1 MTMNNT
7 PRLLAAV
14 DMGSNSFRLMIGRV
28 DEIQTATGPVSQIFQ
43 VDALREPVRLAA
55 GLTADKYLD
64 QPARRRGVEALRR
77 FGDRLREFSPDQVRA
92 VATNTLRVAKN
103 ASEFLIEAENALGF
117 PIEVIAGREE
127 ARLIYLGASH
137 DAPACAG
144 NRLVVD
150 IGGGSTEF
158 IIGHGY
164 TAKLM
169 ESLYI
174 GCVSH
179 SRQFFPSGN
188 VDEYAMKQ
196 AELAARREIQVLVR
210 QYRSAGWKQA
220 VGSSGTARAL
230 AELIE
235 LNGMN
240 DNAQEHG
247 ITREGLERLK
257 RALIKAEN
265 TNRVRLIGLKPDR
278 IPVLPGGLSIML
290 GVFAELDVD
299 RMDVTDGAL
308 RLGVLYDLLGR
319 SHHEDMRTVTVDQFM
334 RRYGVDR
341 AQAARVRHAAQ
352 RLLAQ
357 FPDPANE
364 RREDNLALLGWAASL
379 HEIGMSIAHSS
390 YHKHSAYIATHA
402 DMPGFSKTDQARLAT
417 LLLGHAGKLG
427 KLSGRGRFLDW
438 RMLFSLRLAFVL
450 CRRRADVELPEIK
463 VSQRADA
470 LEEGFEVRLPKAWI
484 EANPLVEYSLGKE
497 ADEWERIGI
506 RYKVVYV

>member
-1 MTMNNT
+1 MSPT

-28 DEIQTATGPVSQIFQ
+28 DETLGANGASSTQIFQ

-55 GLTADKYLD
+55 GLTQDKYLD
-64 QPARRRGVEALRR
+64 QPARRRGVDALRR
-77 FGDRLREFSPDQVRA
+77 FGDRLRDFAPEHVRA

-103 ASEFLIEAENALGF
+103 AQEFLIEAEAALGF

-137 DAPACAG
+137 DAPACQG

-158 IIGHGY
+158 IIGNGY
-164 TAKLM
+164 KPKLM

-179 SRQFFPSGN
+179 SRHFFPNGN

-196 AELAARREIQVLVR
+196 AELAARREIQVLVQ
-210 QYRSAGWKQA
+210 QYRTAGWTQA

-235 LNGMN
+235 LNGFN
-240 DNAQEHG
+240 DKSNEHG

-257 RALIKAEN
+257 RALVKSEN
-265 TNRVRLIGLKPDR
+265 TNRLKLNGLKADR

-319 SHHEDMRTVTVDQFM
+319 THHEDMRTVTIEQFM
-334 RRYGVDR
+334 RRYNVDR
-341 AQAARVRHAAQ
+341 AQASRVRDAAT
-352 RLLAQ
+352 
-357 FPDPANE
+357 
-364 RREDNLALLGWAASL
+364 ALL
-379 HEIGMSIAHSS
+379 
-390 YHKHSAYIATHA
+390 
-402 DMPGFSKTDQARLAT
+402 
-417 LLLGHAGKLG
+417 
-427 KLSGRGRFLDW
+427 
-438 RMLFSLRLAFVL
+438 
-450 CRRRADVELPEIK
+450 
-463 VSQRADA
+463 SQ
-470 LEEGFEVRLPKAWI
+470 
-484 EANPLVEYSLGKE
+484 
-497 ADEWERIGI
+497 
-506 RYKVVYV
+506 

>member
-1 MTMNNT
+1 MNES

-28 DEIQTATGPVSQIFQ
+28 DETMTASGPASQIFQ

-55 GLTADKYLD
+55 GLTPDKYLD
-64 QPARRRGVEALRR
+64 QPARRRGVDALRR
-77 FGDRLREFSPDQVRA
+77 FGDRLRDFAPGQVRA

-103 ASEFLIEAENALGF
+103 APEFLIEAEAALGF

-137 DAPACAG
+137 DAPACQG

-158 IIGHGY
+158 IIGSGFQP
-164 TAKLM
+164 KLM

-188 VDEYAMKQ
+188 VDDYAMKQ

-210 QYRSAGWKQA
+210 QYRGAGWQQA

-240 DNAQEHG
+240 DNPGEHG

-257 RALIKAEN
+257 RALVKAEN
-265 TNRVRLIGLKPDR
+265 ANRVKLAGLKPDR
-278 IPVLPGGLSIML
+278 IPVLPGGLAIML
-290 GVFAELDVD
+290 GVFAELDIE

-334 RRYGVDR
+334 RRYAVDR
-341 AQAARVRHAAQ
+341 AQAQRVRNAALS
-352 RLLAQ
+352 LLAQ
-357 FPDPANE
+357 FPEPPDE
-364 RREDNLALLGWAASL
+364 LREDNLALLGWAASL
-379 HEIGMSIAHSS
+379 HEIGMSISHSG

-402 DMPGFSKTDQARLAT
+402 DMPGFSKTDQARLAA

-427 KLSGRGRFLDW
+427 KLSGSGRFLDW

-450 CRRRADVELPEIK
+450 CRRRTDSPLPQIR
-463 VSQRADA
+463 VRQRADA
-470 LEEGFEVRLPKAWI
+470 LDEGFEVRLPRDWI
-484 EANPLVEYSLGKE
+484 DGNPLIEYSLAQE
-497 ADEWERIGI
+497 ADEWERVGK
-506 RYKVVYV
+506 RYKVVYA

>member
-1 MTMNNT
+1 MNVP

-14 DMGSNSFRLMIGRV
+14 DLGSNSFRLMIGRV
-28 DEIQTATGPVSQIFQ
+28 DETVSAEGSSSQIFQ

-55 GLTADKYLD
+55 GLTLDKYLD
-64 QPARRRGVEALRR
+64 QPSRRRGVDALRR
-77 FGDRLREFSPDQVRA
+77 FGDRLRDFHPTQVRA

-103 ASEFLIEAENALGF
+103 AQEFLIEAEAALGF
-117 PIEVIAGREE
+117 PIDVIAGREE

-137 DAPACAG
+137 DAPACTG

-158 IIGHGY
+158 IVGNGY
-164 TAKLM
+164 EPNLM

-179 SRQFFPSGN
+179 SRQFFPSGT
-188 VDEYAMKQ
+188 VDEYSMKQ

-210 QYRSAGWKQA
+210 QYRSAGWNQV

-235 LNGMN
+235 QNGFN
-240 DNAQEHG
+240 DNANELG
-247 ITREGLERLK
+247 ITRQGLERLR

-265 TNRVRLIGLKPDR
+265 TNRLKLSGLKADR

-290 GVFAELDVD
+290 GAFYELDID

-308 RLGVLYDLLGR
+308 RLGVLYDTLGR
-319 SHHEDMRTVTVDQFM
+319 NHHADMRKVTVSQFV

-341 AQAARVRHAAQ
+341 AQADRVRAAAVK
-352 RLLAQ
+352 LLAQ
-357 FPDPANE
+357 FPEPVNE

-379 HEIGMSIAHSS
+379 HEIGMSIAHGG
-390 YHKHSAYIATHA
+390 YHKHSAYIANHA
-402 DMPGFSKTDQARLAT
+402 DMPGFSRTDQARLAT

-427 KLSGRGRFLDW
+427 KLSGSSKFFDW

-450 CRRRADVELPEIK
+450 CRRRGEIVLPDIQ
-463 VSQRADA
+463 VRQIDND
-470 LEEGFEVRLPKAWI
+470 LIEGFEVHMPKAWI
-484 EANPLVEYSLGKE
+484 DHNPLVEYSLAQE
-497 ADEWERIGI
+497 ADEWERVGK
-506 RYKVVYV
+506 RYKVIYA

>member
-1 MTMNNT
+1 MNDT

-28 DEIQTATGPVSQIFQ
+28 DEANTANGPASQIFQ

-64 QPARRRGVEALRR
+64 QPARRRGIDALRR
-77 FGDRLREFSPDQVRA
+77 FGDRLREFSPDHVRA

-103 ASEFLIEAENALGF
+103 AAEFLIEAEHALGF
-117 PIEVIAGREE
+117 PIEIIAGREE

-137 DAPACAG
+137 DAPPCAG

-158 IIGHGY
+158 IIGSGY
-164 TAKLM
+164 GAKLM

-210 QYRSAGWKQA
+210 QYRAAGWQQA

-240 DNAQEHG
+240 DSPHEHG
-247 ITREGLERLK
+247 ISREGLERLK

-265 TNRVRLIGLKPDR
+265 TNRVKLIGLKPDR

-290 GVFAELDVD
+290 GVFAELDVE

-334 RRYGVDR
+334 RRYAVDR
-341 AQAARVRHAAQ
+341 AQAARVRQAAQ
-352 RLLAQ
+352 SLLAQ
-357 FPDPANE
+357 FPEPVHE

-379 HEIGMSIAHSS
+379 HEIGMTISHSG

-402 DMPGFSKTDQARLAT
+402 DMPGFSKTDQARLST

-427 KLSGRGRFLDW
+427 KLSGGGKFLDW

-450 CRRRADVELPEIK
+450 CRRRSDETLPAITVRERSDEL
-463 VSQRADA
+463 D
-470 LEEGFEVRLPKAWI
+470 EGFEVSLPKRWV
-484 EANPLVEYSLGKE
+484 ETNPLVEYSLAKE
-497 ADEWERIGI
+497 ADEWERIGK

>member
-1 MTMNNT
+1 MTQN

-28 DEIQTATGPVSQIFQ
+28 DETPTASGPASQIFQ

-55 GLTADKYLD
+55 GLTPDKYLD
-64 QPARRRGVEALRR
+64 QPARRRGVDALRR
-77 FGDRLREFSPDQVRA
+77 FGDRLRDFAPEQVRA

-103 ASEFLIEAENALGF
+103 ASDFLIEAEAALGF

-137 DAPACAG
+137 DAPACQG

-158 IIGHGY
+158 IIGSGY
-164 TAKLM
+164 QSKLM

-210 QYRSAGWKQA
+210 QYKAAGWQQA

-240 DNAQEHG
+240 DSASEHG

-257 RALIKAEN
+257 RALVKAEN
-265 TNRVRLIGLKPDR
+265 TNRVKLTGLKADR

-290 GVFAELDVD
+290 GVFAELDID

-334 RRYGVDR
+334 RRYSVDR
-341 AQAARVRHAAQ
+341 AQATRVGQAARN
-352 RLLAQ
+352 LLAQ
-357 FPDPANE
+357 FPEPPRNE
-364 RREDNLALLGWAASL
+364 RRDDNLALLGWAASL
-379 HEIGMSIAHSS
+379 HEIGMTISHSG

-427 KLSGRGRFLDW
+427 KLSGSGKFVDW

-450 CRRRADVELPEIK
+450 CRRRGDMKLPEIRIR
-463 VSQRADA
+463 QRSDE
-470 LEEGFEVRLPKAWI
+470 LDEGFEVRVPKAWI
-484 EANPLVEYSLGKE
+484 DENPLVEYSLAQE
-497 ADEWERIGI
+497 ADEWERVGK